1 MDQEKKNFEKSEK
14 KSFIRVFGFRR
25 LRFVYCF
32 EQKFDQFVVDETWIK
47 NEIRRKNVK
56 LIKHQKY
63 NIFGQNWFEILKLLQ
78 FNILS

>member
-1 MDQEKKNFEKSEK
+1 MK

-32 EQKFDQFVVDETWIK
+32 ELKFDQKFDQFVVDETWIK
-47 NEIRRKNVK
+47 NEIRRTKCEIDRK
-56 LIKHQKY
+56 LKKHQKY

>member
-1 MDQEKKNFEKSEK
+1 MK

-25 LRFVYCF
+25 LRFVYCFELKF